1 MRSLPFDPGV
11 VAIVFLLLAGIG
23 AAVLVVLL
31 VRGAAGAL
39 ETDAF
44 ALQINKLLR
53 ADNADRAIKLCDAA
67 GARPVAVLVRLG
79 LSACLQ
85 GEAPLEGL
93 IEHGRM
99 AMSRQLPAMKARAS
113 RDVVVALVVAGVV
126 TAIGLVAALLVH
138 GESQCMAATLAGVG
152 VVDLLALVV
161 VPGRL
166 RLRADLSRVV
176 AGFGRG

>member
-1 MRSLPFDPGV
+1 VRSPPFDPSV
-11 VAIVFLLLAGIG
+11 VALAFLVLAGIG

-67 GARPVAVLVRLG
+67 GARPVAVLARVG

-85 GEAPLEGL
+85 GGAPLEGL
-93 IEHGRM
+93 LEHGRM
-99 AMSRQLPAMKARAS
+99 AMSRQLPAMKARAF
-113 RDVVVALVVAGVV
+113 RDVVVALVIAGVV
-126 TAIGLVAALLVH
+126 TPIGLVAALLVR
-138 GESQCMAATLAGVG
+138 GDSQWMAATLAAVG